1 MDASTASVYTDF
13 NGLAELKGKARE
25 DSGTARKEVARQF
38 EAMFVQMMLKSMRD
52 ASLGEGLL
60 DSENVKF
67 YRDIYDQQLAIHMSD
82 SGGIGLAEV
91 IERQLGGAQNDVQL
105 SEQETEQDPGQA
117 VSLAGQMAERMIPR
131 ALEVVKQKQEPQPV
145 AVSATA
151 AEPTSVTKAPDP
163 SDWKIADFVE
173 QLMPAARE
181 AAGKLGLA
189 PMALLAQA
197 ALETGWGKHMMR
209 FGDGSSAN
217 NLFGIKADRRWDGEQ
232 LRVGTLEYEQ
242 GVAVRKKEGFRAYE
256 SFRDSFNDYVDFL
269 RSNPRY
275 EQALKSTD
283 DPKRY
288 FAELQKAGYATDPR
302 YAEKI
307 TAVMEGPEMKRALE
321 QLKNRMERSL

>member
-1 MDASTASVYTDF
+1 MDTSTASVYTDF
-13 NGLAELKGKARE
+13 NGLAALKGKARE
-25 DSGTARKEVARQF
+25 DSGAARSEVARQF
-38 EAMFVQMMLKSMRD
+38 ESLFLNMMLKSMRD
-52 ASLGEGLL
+52 ASLGDGVL
-60 DSENVKF
+60 DGENVKF
-67 YRDIYDQQLAIHMSD
+67 YRDIYDQQLAIHLSE
-82 SGGIGLAEV
+82 SGGVGLAEV
-91 IERQLGGAQNDVQL
+91 IERQLGGNLNGVQPGV
-105 SEQETEQDPGQA
+105 QEGDESLGQA
-117 VSLAGQMAERMIPR
+117 ADLAGQMPARLIPR
-131 ALEVVKQKQEPQPV
+131 ALDVVKQTPTPEPV
-145 AVSATA
+145 APAAANSEPAAT
-151 AEPTSVTKAPDP
+151 EKTSDP
-163 SDWKIADFVE
+163 SGWKIEDFVE

-181 AAGKLGLA
+181 AAGKLGLT

-256 SFRDSFNDYVDFL
+256 SFRDSFNDYVEFL

-275 EQALKSTD
+275 EQALKNTD

-307 TAVMEGPEMKRALE
+307 TAVMVGPEMKRALE
-321 QLKNRMERSL
+321 QLKNRTERSL

>member
-25 DSGTARKEVARQF
+25 DAGAARKEVARQF

-60 DSENVKF
+60 DSDNVKF
-67 YRDIYDQQLAIHMSD
+67 YRDIYDQQLAIHLSD

-91 IERQLGGAQNDVQL
+91 IERQLGGAQNKAKL
-105 SEQETEQDPGQA
+105 SLQETEMEQGQA
-117 VSLAGQMAERMIPR
+117 ASLAAQMTERVTPR
-131 ALEVVKQKQEPQPV
+131 ALDVVKQKQAPQPV
-145 AVSATA
+145 APAATTPESVSTA
-151 AEPTSVTKAPDP
+151 KASDP
-163 SDWKIADFVE
+163 SDWKVEDFVE

-197 ALETGWGKHMMR
+197 ALETGWGKHVMR
-209 FGDGSSAN
+209 FGDGTPAN

-242 GVAVRKKEGFRAYE
+242 GVAVRKKEGFRAYD
-256 SFRDSFNDYVDFL
+256 SFRDSFNDYVDFV
-269 RSNPRY
+269 RKNPRY
-275 EQALKSTD
+275 EQALKNTD

-307 TAVMEGPEMKRALE
+307 TAVMEGPEMRQALE
-321 QLKNRMERSL
+321 QLKTTAERSL

>member
-25 DSGTARKEVARQF
+25 DSGAARKEVARQF

-60 DSENVKF
+60 DSDNVKF
-67 YRDIYDQQLAIHMSD
+67 YQDIYDQQLAIHLSD

-91 IERQLGGAQNDVQL
+91 IERQLGGAQNEADL
-105 SEQETEQDPGQA
+105 SAQETEKVQGQA
-117 VSLAGQMAERMIPR
+117 DSLAAQLADRIIPR
-131 ALEVVKQKQEPQPV
+131 ALDVVKQKQSPQPV
-145 AVSATA
+145 APVATTAESVASAKA
-151 AEPTSVTKAPDP
+151 ADP
-163 SDWKIADFVE
+163 SDWKVEDFVE

-197 ALETGWGKHMMR
+197 ALETGWGKHVMR
-209 FGDGSSAN
+209 FGDGTPAN

-242 GVAVRKKEGFRAYE
+242 GVAVRKKEGFRAYD
-256 SFRDSFNDYVDFL
+256 SFRDSFNDYVDFV
-269 RSNPRY
+269 RKNPRY
-275 EQALKSTD
+275 EQALKNTD

-321 QLKNRMERSL
+321 QLKNRTERSL